1 MEILLDT
8 ISPERQ
14 ERLLNPQMSDHFK
27 TFMCGKYGYR
37 LYTIKI
43 GRKWVMLRSNNHR
56 ARITLDKYKQCL
68 KKFASTQNKNDN
80 AACNSYEK
88 KLNNII
94 DHDMVL
100 LKNNISKDINN
111 MNSNVH
117 QFVKNIDKSK
127 KKYTFYNEKKK
138 QFATEE
144 ELASDPHRY
153 ELFQLPKAK
162 WEAIDAII
170 VVNKRMKELLEEKLP
185 QMEGKIHCIPN
196 YLDTAYWTP
205 KENRT
210 KTNQIAIVGTVEPRK
225 GHDKAIVAFSKI
237 VKKNPDLRLNIIG
250 VNNDKE
256 FSKTLRRLAEDL
268 KLRNKI
274 RFLGFSEDIKKD
286 FQDSDII
293 VSFSEHESTHL
304 TLFEGLSC
312 GAWPLSTTWDGVE
325 EFLPDENLFNDDKE
339 FVKKVKKFL
348 NLHIQ
353 QWEFS

>member
-1 MEILLDT
+1 
-8 ISPERQ
+8 
-14 ERLLNPQMSDHFK
+14 MS
-27 TFMCGKYGYR
+27 
-37 LYTIKI
+37 
-43 GRKWVMLRSNNHR
+43 
-56 ARITLDKYKQCL
+56 
-68 KKFASTQNKNDN
+68 
-80 AACNSYEK
+80 EK
-88 KLNNII
+88 KSRLA
-94 DHDMVL
+94 VL
-100 LKNNISKDINN
+100 VSTETFIKPFREQFSKDFRLSWWKIPYTPPPKRLVDYLIFPYKL
-111 MNSNVH
+111 MIKKVKTMMSLIRSEVI
-117 QFVKNIDKSK
+117 FVE
-127 KKYTFYNEKKK
+127 FANETL
-138 QFATEE
+138 A
-144 ELASDPHRY
+144 LASKWKGKRTLVTRLHRY

-196 YLDTAYWTP
+196 YLDTTYWTP

-256 FSKTLRRLAEDL
+256 FSNTLRRLAEDL

-339 FVKKVKKFL
+339 FVKKVKKFYAL
-348 NLHIQ
+348 TDKERIEKIRELAKERLTKFTDPDPRDEISKLILKTHKK
-353 QWEFS
+353 